1 MWGIRLK
8 SFNTVVLLIAVVALV
23 VMWFTLP
30 HIAVAIVFGIL
41 LLVVPVILSMR
52 DGMRQTDPAN
62 LVARGITPES
72 MAYINSIDGNMRR
85 EMTGI
90 VPASVIRRMSRRPAF
105 IVGSPAETT
114 GRTSTPALRT
124 WATAGARPAAAT
136 ASSPFGPPQAGTL
149 SRGPSG
155 PASGRPAPKGGR
167 RGKAPEVLGPDTT
180 VTLIEERRA
189 AGIDD
194 LFEKL
199 GEELIGLIPVKQK
212 VEEIASL
219 LLVDRVR
226 QRFGLSA
233 SRPNLHM
240 CFTGA
245 PGTGKTTVAM
255 MMGDLLHRLGYL
267 EKGHLVHAMRDDLVG
282 EYIGHTA
289 PKTKDVLERAMG
301 GVLFIDEAYSLYRA
315 DDSKDYGQECI
326 DILLQVMENDRD
338 KLVVIL
344 AGYKDRMDHFFESNP
359 GMSSRIA
366 HHLNFAEYE
375 ADELLAIGQ
384 LMLDRSS
391 YYLSDTAKEAFRD
404 YLLAA
409 MREPRFA
416 NARSVRNELER
427 ARLRHAY
434 RLAADPGRERSL
446 DDLMRLEAED
456 IALTSAETL

>member
-8 SFNTVVLLIAVVALV
+8 SFNTVVLLFSVVVLA

-30 HIAVAIVFGIL
+30 HIAVAIVFGIM

-52 DGMRQTDPAN
+52 DSMRQTDLAN
-62 LVARGITPES
+62 LAARGITPES
-72 MAYINSIDGNMRR
+72 MRYINSIDGNMRR

-90 VPASVIRRMSRRPAF
+90 VPSAINRRLTRHPAF
-105 IVGSPAETT
+105 IIGSPAEGG
-114 GRTSTPALRT
+114 GRSATPAT
-124 WATAGARPAAAT
+124 GSWATSGSRPAPSAAAAPRARSGPAGARP
-136 ASSPFGPPQAGTL
+136 GP
-149 SRGPSG
+149 R
-155 PASGRPAPKGGR
+155 RPAAQLASKSGR
-167 RGKAPEVLGPDTT
+167 RGKGPELLGPEAT
-180 VTLIEERRA
+180 VTLVEERRA

-194 LFEKL
+194 LFAKL
-199 GEELIGLIPVKQK
+199 DQELIGLVPVKKK
-212 VEEIASL
+212 VEEIGSL

-245 PGTGKTTVAM
+245 PGTGKTTVALM
-255 MMGDLLHRLGYL
+255 MADLLHRLGYL

-289 PKTKDVLERAMG
+289 PKTKAVLERAMG

-344 AGYKDRMDHFFESNP
+344 AGYKDRTDQFFESNP

-375 ADELLAIGQ
+375 VDELLAIGQ
-384 LMLDRSS
+384 MMLDRSS
-391 YYLSDTAKEAFRD
+391 YYMSDAGTAAFRD
-404 YLLAA
+404 YLAAA
-409 MREPRFA
+409 MNDPRFA

-434 RLAADPGRERSL
+434 RLAVDPEHVRTK
-446 DDLMRLEAED
+446 DDLMRLEAAD
-456 IALTSAETL
+456 IAVNASGSL